1 VQMLEDAIMTN
12 PNNIKIM
19 NEMDKK
25 NGLKMAILW

>member
-1 VQMLEDAIMTN
+1 MLEGAIMTN

-25 NGLKMAILW
+25 KGLKMAILW